1 MRIHTSSRRGKK
13 HAHFL
18 LSALTNVLILGRL
31 LRLLLCFVPCAKP
44 HRLGAV
50 RTTTTCHHI
59 LYRCRWSCG
68 QNSWHGGWSF
78 PQPFPSWIKHLKEGS
93 CLGTV
98 VDQAIL
104 KDQDVAV
111 DVLFW
116 QTKIG
121 ETQLG
126 AFFSKSKLPMTWS
139 LWSLLICNICHE
151 IRDRWRLLHGGGAW
165 RCRSRFRCGTLNL
178 EPTKGTFFDL
188 IGKFHQG
195 ENKSTQHRK
204 FSGGI
209 FSTYPTANGTGR
221 RHPISPTKVVAYMIR
236 ESLYCAAWWNIA
248 LSRPELYIY

>member
-31 LRLLLCFVPCAKP
+31 LRLQLCFVPCAKP

-111 DVLFW
+111 DVCFGKQKLEKLNWEPFSQNPNCPWLGHYGHFSSAIYATKFATGGASCTVVAHGGVVAAFVAELWTWNRRRGLF
-116 QTKIG
+116 
-121 ETQLG
+121 
-126 AFFSKSKLPMTWS
+126 STWS
-139 LWSLLICNICHE
+139 ENS
-151 IRDRWRLLHGGGAW
+151 
-165 RCRSRFRCGTLNL
+165 
-178 EPTKGTFFDL
+178 TKGRTNPLNTGNFQVGFSQLTPQQMAQVDVTRS
-188 IGKFHQG
+188 HPR
-195 ENKSTQHRK
+195 KS
-204 FSGGI
+204 
-209 FSTYPTANGTGR
+209 
-221 RHPISPTKVVAYMIR
+221 
-236 ESLYCAAWWNIA
+236 
-248 LSRPELYIY
+248 